1 MRIHVYGGKSADL
14 AVPLIALLGQ
24 ICPVPFG
31 NISLHCEYD
40 FDGVLVLLVMPHID
54 SYWEELQVLEG
65 FVNH

>member
-1 MRIHVYGGKSADL
+1 MRIHVYGGESADL
-14 AVPLIALLGQ
+14 AVSLIALLAQ
-24 ICPVPFG
+24 ICPVPFAYL
-31 NISLHCEYD
+31 SLHAEDD